1 MSSFNVQPDFGIPGS
16 ARLRAIVSGSSRSQ
30 ANPPPT
36 ERYQFK
42 EFSEV
47 DEDIDAE
54 PLDEWNK
61 GVFSDTL
68 TQFAPPSKKPDQG
81 PVPGGGARG
90 PAPRPPTLPLY
101 KKIDVDKSVL
111 LGARLRL
118 VSPPTLTKG
127 TLNGTKVAAT
137 EVYKRILQ
145 RHSSYFDTANFEPSA
160 PQSLNLKKKQ
170 SLYTWQL
177 PNTSGDYPPHLAVIP
192 KDVRSPLFPGDTLLR
207 GIFWWSVGWIIPKNV
222 MDIINRILPE
232 SDVPPIDAIFNAMRL
247 IDTAVL
253 LGQVFPEEIIDWVNF
268 NPDHGPSMASITER
282 NADLVREKRGIFT
295 VENIGS
301 AHVED
306 WFTDAIFA
314 QQHLTGPN
322 PCTLELA
329 NANWVAQFRREAE
342 IQNKAGIL
350 QVINEAMAKS
360 NPELYIQDC
369 SYFRKAIKI
378 PGGQTMSSQPQESA
392 KGKGT
397 LHTDSSDK
405 IRFAVAAVC
414 LFHLE
419 PTTGRLHPLAIIIDY
434 KGSIENSV
442 VIFNQRL
449 RESDDTIDQATD
461 WPWRYAKTCVQVSDW
476 IRHEV
481 TVHLV
486 HTHFIEE
493 AVIVAANR
501 SFESYH
507 PVYKLLSPHWIKTLS
522 LNAAARSTLVPDV
535 VIKLSGMTTSQL
547 MLFLQDAYNT
557 FDWQESYI
565 PTDLERRGFPV
576 AEINDPKFRN
586 CGYAKNMHVLWQ
598 ILQTFVGDYL
608 DATGFISDTV
618 VAQDQS
624 IARWCMEM
632 SSINPSNG
640 KYYPGASIKNFPFI
654 KTRKQLIDAVTM
666 CIHIA
671 SPQHTA
677 VNYLQEYY
685 QTFVINKPPA
695 LYTAPVQTLGELSNM
710 TEKELIDSLPI
721 AMPREW
727 LLASHLPH
735 LLNMTVAKEQ
745 NLVNYAKSVYE
756 SVKSTDGEP
765 LDEES
770 ERLKTIA
777 QNFWTALMGFS
788 KVIDRFNETM
798 DNGLPPY
805 VVLKPDVTAVS
816 ILI

>member
-1 MSSFNVQPDFGIPGS
+1 MV
-16 ARLRAIVSGSSRSQ
+16 
-30 ANPPPT
+30 
-36 ERYQFK
+36 
-42 EFSEV
+42 
-47 DEDIDAE
+47 
-54 PLDEWNK
+54 
-61 GVFSDTL
+61 
-68 TQFAPPSKKPDQG
+68 
-81 PVPGGGARG
+81 
-90 PAPRPPTLPLY
+90 
-101 KKIDVDKSVL
+101 
-111 LGARLRL
+111 
-118 VSPPTLTKG
+118 
-127 TLNGTKVAAT
+127 
-137 EVYKRILQ
+137 
-145 RHSSYFDTANFEPSA
+145 
-160 PQSLNLKKKQ
+160 
-170 SLYTWQL
+170 
-177 PNTSGDYPPHLAVIP
+177 
-192 KDVRSPLFPGDTLLR
+192 
-207 GIFWWSVGWIIPKNV
+207 
-222 MDIINRILPE
+222 IINRILPA

-247 IDTAVL
+247 MDTAVL

-268 NPDHGPSMASITER
+268 GPDQGVSLASITQR
-282 NADLVREKRGIFT
+282 NATLVKEKQGIYT

-329 NANWVAQFRREAE
+329 NANWVSQFRREAE
-342 IQNKAGIL
+342 VQKKTEIL
-350 QVINEAMAKS
+350 ELIDEARGKPS
-360 NPELYIQDC
+360 PELYIQDY
-369 SYFRKAIKI
+369 SYFRKAIKV
-378 PGGQTMSSQPQESA
+378 PDWQTMSSQPQEDA
-392 KGKGT
+392 KGKGSA
-397 LHTDSSDK
+397 HTDSSDK
-405 IRFAVAAVC
+405 TRFAVASVC

-419 PTTGRLHPLAIIIDY
+419 PSTGRLHPLAIIIDY
-434 KGSIENSV
+434 KGKIEDSV
-442 VIFNQRL
+442 VIFNQRV
-449 RESDDTIDQATD
+449 REGDGNVDQATD
-461 WPWRYAKTCVQVSDW
+461 WPWRYAKNCVQVSDW
-476 IRHEV
+476 TRHEV

-501 SFESYH
+501 SFEEDH

-522 LNAAARSTLVPDV
+522 LNAAARTTLVPDV
-535 VIKLSGMTTSQL
+535 VIKLSGMTTAQL
-547 MLFLQDAYNT
+547 MAFMQDAYST

-576 AEINDPKFRN
+576 AEINDPKFHN

-608 DATGFISDTV
+608 DATGFTTDTA
-618 VAQDQS
+618 VANDQW
-624 IARWCMEM
+624 IAKWCMEM
-632 SSINPSNG
+632 TSINPSNG

-685 QTFVINKPPA
+685 QTFVLNKPPA
-695 LYTAPVQTLGELSNM
+695 LYTAPVRSLSELNAM
-710 TEKELIDSLPI
+710 NEKKLMDTLPI
-721 AMPREW
+721 DMPREW

-756 SVKSTDGEP
+756 SVKSTDGQQ
-765 LDEES
+765 LDEEN
-770 ERLKTIA
+770 ERLRQVAK
-777 QNFWTALMGFS
+777 NFWTALMGFS
-788 KVIDRFNETM
+788 KVIDKFNEKM

-805 VVLKPDVTAVS
+805 EVLKPDVTAVS

>member
-1 MSSFNVQPDFGIPGS
+1 MNPYGLSSD
-16 ARLRAIVSGSSRSQ
+16 L
-30 ANPPPT
+30 
-36 ERYQFK
+36 
-42 EFSEV
+42 
-47 DEDIDAE
+47 
-54 PLDEWNK
+54 
-61 GVFSDTL
+61 
-68 TQFAPPSKKPDQG
+68 
-81 PVPGGGARG
+81 
-90 PAPRPPTLPLY
+90 
-101 KKIDVDKSVL
+101 
-111 LGARLRL
+111 
-118 VSPPTLTKG
+118 
-127 TLNGTKVAAT
+127 
-137 EVYKRILQ
+137 RILT

-160 PQSLNLKKKQ
+160 PQPLILKKKQ

-177 PNTSGDYPPHLAVIP
+177 PKSPADYPPHLAVIP
-192 KDVRSPLFPGDTLLR
+192 IDVRSPLFPGETLLK
-207 GIFWWSVGWIIPKNV
+207 GIFWWSVGWVIPKNV
-222 MDIINRILPE
+222 MDIINRILPG
-232 SDVPPIDAIFNAMRL
+232 SDVAPIDAIFNTMRL
-247 IDTAVL
+247 MDTAVL

-268 NPDHGPSMASITER
+268 SPDQGPSLASITER
-282 NADLVREKRGIFT
+282 NATLVKEKRGIYT

-329 NANWVAQFRREAE
+329 NDNWVSQFRREAE
-342 IQNKAGIL
+342 KQKKTGIL
-350 QVINEAMAKS
+350 QVIDEARAKPS
-360 NPELYIQDC
+360 PELYIQDY

-378 PGGQTMSSQPQESA
+378 PDSQTMSSRPQEGA
-392 KGKGT
+392 KGKGAA
-397 LHTDSSDK
+397 HTDSSDK
-405 IRFAVAAVC
+405 IRFAVASVC

-434 KGSIENSV
+434 KGTIEDSV

-449 RESDDTIDQATD
+449 RESDDNFNQAED

-476 IRHEV
+476 TRHEV

-501 SFESYH
+501 SFEAHH

-522 LNAAARSTLVPDV
+522 LNAAARTTLVPDV
-535 VIKLSGMTTSQL
+535 VIKLSGMTTEQL
-547 MLFLQDAYNT
+547 MLFMQDAYST

-576 AEINDPKFRN
+576 AEINDPKFDN
-586 CGYAKNMHVLWQ
+586 CGYAKNMHVIWQ

-608 DATGFISDTV
+608 DASGFTSDAA
-618 VAQDQS
+618 VAQDQW
-624 IARWCMEM
+624 IAGWCMEM
-632 SSINPSNG
+632 TSINPKNG
-640 KYYPGASIKNFPFI
+640 KYYPGASIKNFPSI

-685 QTFVINKPPA
+685 QTFVLNKPPA
-695 LYTAPVQTLGELSNM
+695 LYTAPVETLGELKAMN
-710 TEKELIDSLPI
+710 EKKLMDALPI
-721 AMPREW
+721 DMPREW

-756 SVKSTDGEP
+756 SVRSTDGQP
-765 LDEES
+765 LDEEN
-770 ERLKTIA
+770 EGLKQVA
-777 QNFWTALMGFS
+777 KNFWTALMGFS
-788 KVIDRFNETM
+788 KVIDKFNEKM

>member
-1 MSSFNVQPDFGIPGS
+1 MSSLISQPDFGIPGS
-16 ARLRAIVSGSSRSQ
+16 ARLRALVSGSSRSHG
-30 ANPPPT
+30 NPPPT
-36 ERYQFK
+36 ENYRFQ
-42 EFSEV
+42 EFDEV
-47 DEDIDAE
+47 DDDIDAE
-54 PLDEWNK
+54 PLNEWNK
-61 GVFSDTL
+61 GVFSETL
-68 TQFAPPSKKPDQG
+68 SQFGPPAESFKRSLQAG
-81 PVPGGGARG
+81 
-90 PAPRPPTLPLY
+90 APRRPFVPLY
-101 KKIDVDKSVL
+101 KKIDLDKSVL
-111 LGARLRL
+111 LGERLRL
-118 VSPPTLTKG
+118 VSPPTLKKG

-177 PNTSGDYPPHLAVIP
+177 PQSPADYPPHLAVIP

-207 GIFWWSVGWIIPKNV
+207 GIFWWSVGWVIPKNI
-222 MDIINRILPE
+222 MDIINRILPD
-232 SDVPPIDAIFNAMRL
+232 SDIPPIDAIFNAMRL

-253 LGQVFPEEIIDWVNF
+253 LGQVFPEEVIDWVNF
-268 NPDHGPSMASITER
+268 NPDQGASMASVTER
-282 NADLVREKRGIFT
+282 NAQLVKEKKGIYT

-306 WFTDAIFA
+306 WFTDAMFA

-329 NANWVAQFRREAE
+329 SANWVSQFRREAE
-342 IQNKAGIL
+342 RQKKTGIL
-350 QVINEAMAKS
+350 QVINEAMGKPS
-360 NPELYIQDC
+360 PELYIQDY
-369 SYFRKAIKI
+369 SYFRRAIKI
-378 PGGQTMSSQPQESA
+378 PGGQTMNSEPEEGA
-392 KGKGT
+392 RKG
-397 LHTDSSDK
+397 DSSNTT
-405 IRFAVAAVC
+405 RFAVAAVC

-419 PTTGRLHPLAIIIDY
+419 PTTGRLHPLSIIIDY
-434 KGSIENSV
+434 KGNMEDSV

-449 RESDDTIDQATD
+449 RESDNTVDQATD

-476 IRHEV
+476 TRHEV

-501 SFESYH
+501 SFESNH
-507 PVYKLLSPHWIKTLS
+507 PVYKLLAPHWIKTLS
-522 LNAAARSTLVPDV
+522 LNAAARTTLIPDV
-535 VIKLSGMTTSQL
+535 VIKLSGMSKSQL
-547 MLFLQDAYNT
+547 MLFMQDAYST
-557 FDWQESYI
+557 FDWQENYI

-576 AEINDPKFRN
+576 AEINDPRFRN
-586 CGYAKNMHVLWQ
+586 CGYARNMHVLWQ

-608 DATGFISDTV
+608 DATGFTSDTA

-632 SSINPSNG
+632 TSLNPSNG
-640 KYYPGASIKNFPFI
+640 KYYPGASVKNFPFI

-695 LYTAPVQTLGELSNM
+695 LYTAPVQTIGELNTM
-710 TEKELIDSLPI
+710 NEKKLMDTLPI
-721 AMPREW
+721 AMPRQW
-727 LLASHLPH
+727 LLASHIPH

-765 LDEES
+765 INEEND
-770 ERLKTIA
+770 RLKKVA
-777 QNFWTALMGFS
+777 ENFWTALMGFS
-788 KVIDRFNETM
+788 KVIDRFNEEM

>member
-1 MSSFNVQPDFGIPGS
+1 MSSFYAQPDFGIPGS
-16 ARLRAIVSGSSRSQ
+16 ARLRAIVSGASSSQ
-30 ANPPPT
+30 ASFPAPDNF
-36 ERYQFK
+36 RYQ

-47 DEDIDAE
+47 VEDIDAE
-54 PLDEWNK
+54 PLGEWNK
-61 GVFSDTL
+61 GVFSETL
-68 TQFAPPSKKPDQG
+68 LQFGPQPEKFQRPGEAP
-81 PVPGGGARG
+81 AR
-90 PAPRPPTLPLY
+90 APRFPILPLY

-118 VSPPTLTKG
+118 VSPPALTKG

-160 PQSLNLKKKQ
+160 PQPTDLKKKQ

-177 PNTSGDYPPHLAVIP
+177 PNGPGDYPPHLAVIP
-192 KDVRSPLFPGDTLLR
+192 NDVKANLIPGVALAKF
-207 GIFWWSVGWIIPKNV
+207 IFWRAAGWVIPKNV
-222 MDIINRILPE
+222 MDIINRFLPD
-232 SDVPPIDAIFNAMRL
+232 SDIPPIDAIFNAMRL
-247 IDTAVL
+247 LDTAVL

-268 NPDHGPSMASITER
+268 SPDQGATMASITAR
-282 NADLVREKRGIFT
+282 NADLVRERKGIYT
-295 VENIGS
+295 VANIGS
-301 AHVED
+301 AHVDD
-306 WFTDAIFA
+306 WFTDALFA
-314 QQHLTGPN
+314 QQHLNGPN

-329 NANWVAQFRREAE
+329 NANWIAQFRREAE
-342 IQNKAGIL
+342 IQNKTGIL
-350 QVINEAMAKS
+350 QVINEAMGKS
-360 NPELYIQDC
+360 SPELYIQDY
-369 SYFRKAIKI
+369 SYFRKAIKV
-378 PGGQTMSSQPQESA
+378 PAGQTMSSQPQSSA
-392 KGKGT
+392 KGKGL

-405 IRFAVAAVC
+405 IRFAVASVC

-434 KGSIENSV
+434 MGSFENSV

-449 RESDDTIDQATD
+449 RESDSSVDQTTD
-461 WPWRYAKTCVQVSDW
+461 WPWRYAKTCVQISDW
-476 IRHEV
+476 TRHEV

-501 SFESYH
+501 SFESNH

-522 LNAAARSTLVPDV
+522 LNAAARTTLVPDV
-535 VIKLSGMTTSQL
+535 VIKLSGMTTAQL
-547 MLFLQDAYNT
+547 MLFIQDAYST
-557 FDWQESYI
+557 FDWQENYI

-576 AEINDPKFRN
+576 AGINDPKFRN
-586 CGYAKNMHVLWQ
+586 CGYARNMHVLWQ

-608 DATGFISDTV
+608 DASGFTTDTA
-618 VAQDQS
+618 VAQDKWIQ
-624 IARWCMEM
+624 RWCMEM
-632 SSINPSNG
+632 TSINPSNG
-640 KYYPGASIKNFPFI
+640 RYYPGASIKNFPFI

-685 QTFVINKPPA
+685 QTFVVNKPPA
-695 LYTAPVQTLGELSNM
+695 LYTAPVQSLGELMAMN
-710 TEKELIDSLPI
+710 EKKFMNALPI

-756 SVKSTDGEP
+756 SVKSTDGVK
-765 LDEES
+765 LDDEN
-770 ERLKTIA
+770 ERIKKIA
-777 QNFWTALMGFS
+777 ENFWTALMGFS
-788 KVIDRFNETM
+788 KVIDRFNEAM
-798 DNGLPPY
+798 DNDLPPY